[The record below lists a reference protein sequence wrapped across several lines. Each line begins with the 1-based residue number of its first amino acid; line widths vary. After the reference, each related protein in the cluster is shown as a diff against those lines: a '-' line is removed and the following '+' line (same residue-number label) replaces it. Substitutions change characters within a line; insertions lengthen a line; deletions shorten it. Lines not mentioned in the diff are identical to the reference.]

1 MVVASSGRSGS
12 STSKF
17 LGGVLPSMGS
27 LSVSMSKGEDEL
39 VKRSSCPNDE
49 DEEDGLDVRRVF
61 FLGRGT
67 YEVLKDSEKDFFLG
81 CGSVSTYSSV
91 YGQRRK
97 WATYPGHLV
106 RS

>member
-1 MVVASSGRSGS
+1 VVVGSSGRSGS

-39 VKRSSCPNDE
+39 VKRSSCPNDK
-49 DEEDGLDVRRVF
+49 DKEDGLDMRRVF
-61 FLGRGT
+61 LKGRT
-67 YEVLKDSEKDFFLG
+67 YDVFKDPEKDFFLG

-91 YGQRRK
+91 YGQQRR
-97 WATYPGHLV
+97 WETYPGHLV